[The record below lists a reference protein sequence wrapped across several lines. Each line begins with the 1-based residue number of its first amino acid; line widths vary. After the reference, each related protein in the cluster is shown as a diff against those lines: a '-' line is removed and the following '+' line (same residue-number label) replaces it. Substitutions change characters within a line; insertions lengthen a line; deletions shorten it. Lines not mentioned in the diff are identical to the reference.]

1 MLLSK
6 AEKASYLCS
15 GCSSANQQQ
24 DLVAIGQPADP
35 MLPNVTAEATAG
47 TDLLE
52 NTDLGHLEPH
62 IPDLLDLPA
71 NFFDDLSSI
80 DMYFSLFD

>member
-6 AEKASYLCS
+6 GEKASYLCS
-15 GCSSANQQQ
+15 GCSSANQQH
-24 DLVAIGQPADP
+24 DLVAIGQAADL
-35 MLPNVTAEATAG
+35 MLPNISEEG
-47 TDLLE
+47 TTGSDLLE
-52 NTDLGHLEPH
+52 NTDLGHLDPH

>member
-15 GCSSANQQQ
+15 GCSSTNQQQ
-24 DLVAIGQPADP
+24 DLVACGQSTDP
-35 MLPNVTAEATAG
+35 MMPNISVEATAG
-47 TDLLE
+47 SYPLE
-52 NTDLGHLEPH
+52 KTDLGHLDPH
-62 IPDLLDLPA
+62 IPGLLDLPA
-71 NFFDDLSSI
+71 NFFDDLSSF